1 MAYTVGNGTLYA
13 CLFLASISSL
23 SHTAQAQ
30 ENTISLDDV
39 TASCPVS
46 ANIRVSDVTAFARF
60 SSLGT
65 CTERLVLGEKTAL
78 PVLPS
83 VVRIRG
89 VSVPRGDRASQ
100 PASRAATAAYAP
112 AMMRTARLSV
122 GSLSSGGSLY
132 DAYIARSAA
141 AYRIDPLFLHAI
153 VDTESAYD
161 ERAVSS
167 AGARGLMQIMPA
179 TGARF
184 GVGREALFDPAVNID
199 TGARLIR
206 QLHGRYGLNFDL
218 ILGAYNAG
226 EGAVARYGNRVPP
239 YRETR
244 TYVGRVMARY
254 DTLRAQSDPL
264 Q

>member
-1 MAYTVGNGTLYA
+1 MAYTMGNGTLYA
-13 CLFLASISSL
+13 CLFFVSVNSL

-30 ENTISLDDV
+30 ENTISLDEV

-46 ANIRVSDVTAFARF
+46 ANIRVSDATAFARF
-60 SSLGT
+60 SSLGA
-65 CTERLVLGEKTAL
+65 CTERIVLGERAAL
-78 PVLPS
+78 PTLPS

-89 VSVPRGDRASQ
+89 VSVPRGDRIGQ
-100 PASRAATAAYAP
+100 PAARADATAVYAP
-112 AMMRTARLSV
+112 ATIRTARLFGNSP
-122 GSLSSGGSLY
+122 Y
-132 DAYIARSAA
+132 DDYIARSAA

-184 GVGREALFDPAVNID
+184 GVDREALFDPAVNID

-244 TYVGRVMARY
+244 NYVGRVMARY
-254 DTLRAQSDPL
+254 DTLRTRSDPL
-264 Q
+264 R